1 MIHVITPEYP
11 PRRGGVAHYT
21 RQLAR
26 ELAHAGED
34 VHVWCPAGGAG
45 DRLDPLTVHA
55 ELGRFGWSDLLRVGT
70 LLDRYAAPRR
80 LVVQWVPHGY
90 RCHAMNLPFCI
101 WLRKRAAAGDDVE
114 LVVHEPF
121 VEFTRSPVAQNLVA
135 AVQRVM
141 TTILLSAACRVWITI
156 PAWEALLRPFSFGKR
171 IPFGWLPIPS
181 SLKEQ
186 DRDAIAAVRGTLL
199 GRSTRIVGHFGT
211 YGDLV
216 TPQLTAAIDAIARR
230 SPDIRF
236 HLIGIDSE
244 TFRARLIAEF
254 PRLDGRVSASGALEL
269 QDVAAHVAAC
279 DVMLQPYPDG
289 ISSRRTTAMAGLSL
303 GVPVVTTSGHLTEEF
318 WQTSGAVRISPVG
331 DAARLADD
339 TVALLGDD
347 GERARIAEA
356 ARAFYDREFDVRHVV
371 RALMG
376 AGSVPMPDGALTA
389 GEIR

>member
-1 MIHVITPEYP
+1 
-11 PRRGGVAHYT
+11 
-21 RQLAR
+21 
-26 ELAHAGED
+26 
-34 VHVWCPAGGAG
+34 
-45 DRLDPLTVHA
+45 
-55 ELGRFGWSDLLRVGT
+55 
-70 LLDRYAAPRR
+70 
-80 LVVQWVPHGY
+80 
-90 RCHAMNLPFCI
+90 MNLPFCI
-101 WLRKRAAAGDDVE
+101 WLWKRAAEGDDVE

-121 VEFTRSPVAQNLVA
+121 VEFTRSSIAQNLVA

-141 TTILLSAACRVWITI
+141 TTILLSAARRVWITI
-156 PAWEALLRPFSFGKR
+156 PAWEALLRPFSFGKH

-186 DRDAIAAVRGTLL
+186 DRDAVAAVRGTLL

-216 TPQLTAAIDAIARR
+216 TPQLRAAIDAIARR

-236 HLIGIDSE
+236 HLIGIGSE
-244 TFRARLIAEF
+244 KFRARLIADF

-279 DVMLQPYPDG
+279 DVLLQPYPDG

-303 GVPVVTTSGHLTEEF
+303 GVPVVTTSGHLTEQF
-318 WQTSGAVRISPVG
+318 WQASGAVRISPVG

-339 TVALLGDD
+339 IVTLLDD
-347 GERARIAEA
+347 DRERARLAET
-356 ARAFYDREFDVRHVV
+356 ARAFYDREFDVRHAV
-371 RALMG
+371 RALTG
-376 AGSVPMPDGALTA
+376 AGSAPMPEGALTA